1 MKELNLEV
9 GKSYET
15 RAGAKRTVLKIDSR
29 KQFGVVV
36 TDKVTGNK
44 TELTNQ
50 GRYWNT
56 EDIHPYDL
64 VAEWTEPAPA
74 PAPDPLEPLRKLQK
88 MFRIFADKNGKL
100 AEKYNGT
107 NETIGDSNMVASD
120 VYWGKNSAYEHC
132 ADEIELYFS
141 RLEKSAT

>member
-15 RAGAKRTVLKIDSR
+15 RAGTKCTVLAIDSR
-29 KQFGVVV
+29 KVFGAVSINE
-36 TDKVTGNK
+36 VTGNK
-44 TELTNQ
+44 TKLTNQ
-50 GRYWNT
+50 GRYWDT
-56 EDIHPYDL
+56 GDIHPCDL
-64 VAEWTEPAPA
+64 VAEWQEPAPA
-74 PAPDPLEPLRKLQK
+74 PDQLEPLRKLQK
-88 MFRIFADKNGKL
+88 MFRTLADKNGKL